1 MTETKETTN
10 ESNSSLATFTI
21 TAIDEDGLNLPA
33 PMTTEERRNARL
45 HLEGDFTIDFS
56 KMFGNK

>member
-10 ESNSSLATFTI
+10 EINSSLEIITI
-21 TAIDEDGLNLPA
+21 TAIDEDGQNLPA

-45 HLEGDFTIDFS
+45 HLEGDFKIDFS
-56 KMFGNK
+56 KMFGTK